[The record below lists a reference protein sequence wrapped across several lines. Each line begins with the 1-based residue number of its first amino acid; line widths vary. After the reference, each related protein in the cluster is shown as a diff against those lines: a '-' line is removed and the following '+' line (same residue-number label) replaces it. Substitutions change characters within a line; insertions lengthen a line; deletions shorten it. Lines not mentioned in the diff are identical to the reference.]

1 MSWNPVT
8 SLILK
13 KGNAIVNFAK
23 KKKKKIKC
31 AAKNTHESKMCFA
44 NNSEFVSLPK

>member
-23 KKKKKIKC
+23 KKKKIKC
-31 AAKNTHESKMCFA
+31 AAQNTYESKMCFA